1 MSAYSLRNTL
11 TFRSDYDFLT
21 VFKQLI
27 LSAYKGMRIIYSHD
41 KRKLSNGQL

>member
-1 MSAYSLRNTL
+1 MSSYSLRNTL
-11 TFRSDYDFLT
+11 TFRSDYDFRT

-27 LSAYKGMRIIYSHD
+27 LCAYKDMRIIYSHD